1 MPIIKIKTS
10 TTASATPAGLAA
22 GEMAYNI
29 ADDKLYVGNGAS
41 AVLIKSTLGSQSAT
55 AVSISGGSVNNV
67 TVGGATP
74 STVTTSNL
82 QLNGSTAITSFS
94 TDGALGTSATAVPT
108 QLAVA
113 TYVNS
118 KKGALKNMYT
128 FTSSGTYTKS
138 GTDVTFLRIVC
149 VGAGGGAAQTYGE
162 SGGAGGYAELYQ
174 NASGITTVAVTV
186 SGSGGGGGGYYGN
199 YNSGGTT
206 SFGGY
211 VSASGGYGANNNQA
225 HTGGHGGVGSGGNI
239 NATGGGGSGHRN
251 QHSTAN
257 HNCGH
262 GGASFFGGGIESGHY
277 GHSDPWN
284 YANAAL
290 GAGGASTHGAGVTGQ
305 GGVCIVYEYK

>member
-10 TTASATPAGLAA
+10 TSSGNTPTLTA

-29 ADDKLYVGNGAS
+29 ADDKLWVGNGS
-41 AVLIKSTLGSQSAT
+41 TAVLIKTPLASQSASG
-55 AVSISGGSVNNV
+55 VSITGGSINN
-67 TVGGATP
+67 TPVGASTP
-74 STVTTSNL
+74 TAVTTSNL
-82 QLNGSTAITSFS
+82 QINSSSPAITNIDSN
-94 TDGALGTSATAVPT
+94 TALGTSTTSTPT

-113 TYVNS
+113 SYVNS

-138 GTDVTFLRIVC
+138 GTDVNYIRVIC
-149 VGAGGGAAQTYGE
+149 VGAGGGAAQHYGE
-162 SGGAGGYAELYQ
+162 SGGAGGYAELLI
-174 NASGITTVAVTV
+174 AAGGISTVSVTV

-199 YNSGGTT
+199 YGQGGTT

-211 VSASGGYGANNNQA
+211 VSASGGYGANNNMT
-225 HTGGHGGVGSGGNI
+225 HSGGYGGLGYGGNV
-239 NATGGGGSGHRN
+239 NAYGGGGSGHRN
-251 QHSTAN
+251 EYSSAN
-257 HNCGH
+257 HNTGH

>member
-10 TTASATPAGLAA
+10 TSTGVTPTLAA
-22 GEMAYNI
+22 GEMGYNI
-29 ADDKLYVGNGAS
+29 TDNKMWVGNGAT
-41 AVLIKSTLGSQSAT
+41 AVLLTTSLAGQAASS
-55 AVSISGGSVNNV
+55 VSITGGSINN
-67 TVGGATP
+67 TPVGNTTQAAITAT
-74 STVTTSNL
+74 NL
-82 QLNGSTAITSFS
+82 QINGNSPAITAIDTN
-94 TDGALGTSATAVPT
+94 TALGTSQTSTPT

-118 KKGALKNMYT
+118 KKGALKNMYV

-138 GTDVTFLRIVC
+138 GSDVAYIKVVC
-149 VGAGGGAAQTYGE
+149 VGAGGGAAATYGE
-162 SGGAGGYAELYQ
+162 SGGGGGYAELLIS
-174 NASGITTVAVTV
+174 AGGISTVSVTV
-186 SGSGGGGGGYYGN
+186 SSSGGGGGGYYGN

-211 VSASGGYGANNNQA
+211 CSAGGGSGANNQQA
-225 HTGGHGGVGSGGNI
+225 HSGGQGGLGYGGNI
-239 NATGGGGSGHRN
+239 NSYGGGGSGHRN
-251 QHSTAN
+251 EYSTSN
-257 HNCGH
+257 HNPGH

-290 GAGGASTHGAGVTGQ
+290 GAGGASTHGSGVTGQ